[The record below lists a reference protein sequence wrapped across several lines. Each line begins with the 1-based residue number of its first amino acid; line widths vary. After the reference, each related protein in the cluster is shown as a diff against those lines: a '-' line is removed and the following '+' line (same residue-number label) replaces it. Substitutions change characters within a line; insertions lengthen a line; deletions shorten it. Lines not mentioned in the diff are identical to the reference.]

1 MSIPMQKRNYLSAKT
16 VVKAGEFI
24 KKQIR
29 KKHIYPSI
37 ENVAEILSKE
47 LGTPITETN
56 VLKILKDHEIPRDKI
71 CERKIRSD
79 SKFGQQ
85 LKDLETKLSNME
97 HLILLQRE
105 RILQVETTITLL
117 TDQLTQSNRR
127 LDAHDSYVI
136 SHSEKMEGI
145 KTTLKSVSQ
154 DINELQSAVVNN

>member
-1 MSIPMQKRNYLSAKT
+1 MEQ
-16 VVKAGEFI
+16 
-24 KKQIR
+24 
-29 KKHIYPSI
+29 HI
-37 ENVAEILSKE
+37 L
-47 LGTPITETN
+47 
-56 VLKILKDHEIPRDKI
+56 
-71 CERKIRSD
+71 
-79 SKFGQQ
+79 F
-85 LKDLETKLSNME
+85 
-97 HLILLQRE
+97 QRE